1 LYTTGTFDLILSKE
15 GFMEKAVLDTLKAK
29 AKEIRKL
36 TIEEI
41 GNLGSGH
48 IGGAMS
54 IADVLA
60 LLYYHKMKVDPSNP
74 KWEGRDYLVVSKG
87 HAGPVV
93 YATLASKGFFP
104 LDWLK
109 TLNQGGTKLPSHCD
123 RVLTPGVDMTA
134 GSLGQG
140 FSAAVGMALGL
151 KIDGKPNTVYAIVGD
166 GESNEGQVWEAAMFA
181 AAKGIGNIIA
191 FSDCNKQQLDGYTKD
206 ILDMGDMAAK
216 WKAFGWFTQ
225 EVDGHDIEALD
236 KAVDAAAAQKDK
248 PAMIVMNTLKGKG
261 CSFAEGIEKN
271 HSMVFNMDKA
281 KEAIAARDA
290 AD

>member
-1 LYTTGTFDLILSKE
+1 
-15 GFMEKAVLDTLKAK
+15 MEKAVLDTLKAK

-54 IADVLA
+54 IADLLT

-93 YATLASKGFFP
+93 YAALASRGFFP

-123 RVLTPGVDMTA
+123 RVITPGIDMTA

-151 KIDGKPNTVYAIVGD
+151 KMDTRPNRVYAIVGD
-166 GESNEGQVWEAAMFA
+166 GESDEGQIWEAAMFA
-181 AAKGIGNIIA
+181 AAKGVSNITA
-191 FSDCNKQQLDGYTKD
+191 FTDFNKQQLDGYVKD
-206 ILDMGDMAAK
+206 IMDLGDLAAK

-225 EVDGHDIEALD
+225 EVDGHDLEALD
-236 KAVDAAAAQKDK
+236 KAIDAAADQKEK
-248 PAMIVMNTLKGKG
+248 PAMIVMHTVKGKG
-261 CSFAEGIEKN
+261 CNFAEGVEKN

-281 KEAIAARDA
+281 KEAIAALNDE
-290 AD
+290 

>member
-1 LYTTGTFDLILSKE
+1 MD
-15 GFMEKAVLDTLKAK
+15 KATLDTLKAK

-48 IGGAMS
+48 IGGSMS
-54 IADVLA
+54 IADILT

-74 KWEGRDYLVVSKG
+74 RWEGRDYLVVSKG

-104 LDWLK
+104 QDWLK

-123 RVLTPGVDMTA
+123 RVLTPGIDMTA

-151 KIDGKPNTVYAIVGD
+151 KMDGKPNRIYAIIGD
-166 GESNEGQVWEAAMFA
+166 GESDEGQIWEAAMFA
-181 AAKGIGNIIA
+181 AAKGISNITA
-191 FSDCNKQQLDGYTKD
+191 FTDFNKQQLDGYVKD
-206 ILDMGDMAAK
+206 ILDLGDLATK

-225 EVDGHDIEALD
+225 EVDGHDMEALD
-236 KAVDAAAAQKDK
+236 NAINAAHAQTER
-248 PAMIVMNTLKGKG
+248 PAMIVMNTIKGKG
-261 CSFAEGIEKN
+261 CNFAEGIEKN
-271 HSMVFNMDKA
+271 HSMVFDLNKA
-281 KEAIAARDA
+281 REAIAALEA
-290 AD
+290 AE

>member
-1 LYTTGTFDLILSKE
+1 
-15 GFMEKAVLDTLKAK
+15 MEKTTLDTLKAK

-54 IADVLA
+54 IADILT

-109 TLNQGGTKLPSHCD
+109 TLNQGGTRLPSHCD
-123 RVLTPGVDMTA
+123 RVLTPGIDMTA

-140 FSAAVGMALGL
+140 FSAAAGMAMGL
-151 KIDGKPNTVYAIVGD
+151 KMDGKPNRVYAIIGD
-166 GESNEGQVWEAAMFA
+166 GESDEGQIWETAMFA
-181 AAKGIGNIIA
+181 AAKGVTNITA
-191 FSDCNKQQLDGYTKD
+191 FTDYNKQQLDGYTKD
-206 ILDMGDMAAK
+206 ILDLGDLAAK

-225 EVDGHDIEALD
+225 EVDGHDMEALD
-236 KAVDAAAAQKDK
+236 KAIEAANAQNEK
-248 PAMIVMNTLKGKG
+248 PSMIIMNTIKGKG

-271 HSMVFNMDKA
+271 HSMVFDMEKA
-281 KEAIAARDA
+281 QEAIAALETTN
-290 AD
+290 

>member
-1 LYTTGTFDLILSKE
+1 
-15 GFMEKAVLDTLKAK
+15 MEKATLDTLKAK

-48 IGGAMS
+48 IGGSMS
-54 IADVLA
+54 IADLLT

-93 YATLASKGFFP
+93 YAALASKGFFP

-123 RVLTPGVDMTA
+123 RVLTPGIDMTA

-151 KIDGKPNTVYAIVGD
+151 KMDGKPNRVYAIVGD
-166 GESNEGQVWEAAMFA
+166 GESDEGQIWEAAMFA
-181 AAKGIGNIIA
+181 AAKGLTNITA
-191 FSDCNKQQLDGYTKD
+191 FTDYNKQQLDGYVKD
-206 ILDMGDMAAK
+206 ILDLGDLPAK

-236 KAVDAAAAQKDK
+236 NAIEATAAQKEK
-248 PAMIVMNTLKGKG
+248 PSMIIMHTIKGKG

-281 KEAIAARDA
+281 QEAIAALNA
-290 AD
+290 AG

>member
-1 LYTTGTFDLILSKE
+1 
-15 GFMEKAVLDTLKAK
+15 MEKTTLETLKAK

-54 IADVLA
+54 IADLLA

-74 KWEGRDYLVVSKG
+74 KWDGRDYLVVSKG

-104 LDWLK
+104 VDWLK

-123 RVLTPGVDMTA
+123 RVLTPGIDMTA

-151 KIDGKPNTVYAIVGD
+151 KMDGKPNRVYAIVGD
-166 GESNEGQVWEAAMFA
+166 GESDEGQIWESAMFA
-181 AAKGIGNIIA
+181 AAKKIANITA
-191 FSDCNKQQLDGYTKD
+191 FTDYNKQQLDGYVKD
-206 ILDMGDMAAK
+206 ILDLGDLAAK

-225 EVDGHDIEALD
+225 EVDGHDMEALD
-236 KAVDAAAAQKDK
+236 KAIDAAQAQTEK
-248 PAMIVMNTLKGKG
+248 PAMIIMNTIKGKG
-261 CSFAEGIEKN
+261 CNFAEGIEKN
-271 HSMVFNMDKA
+271 HSMAFNMDKA
-281 KEAIAARDA
+281 KEAIAALDA
-290 AD
+290 AN